1 MLTLIKEGK
10 DPNVI
15 VPILH
20 RTGKRSKRPVATVY
34 FTHNMKDGNKN
45 TAPCKATLTLHRSH
59 IKRTNQVSEK
69 EFLEI
74 CEMIDKEQEP
84 DISHPLRLAYWDIRE
99 RFETCLMREMFIGDK
114 PDIMFQLNFP
124 KDIRTWP
131 GTFTLFG
138 SSGAGK
144 TFHLVAMIERYLK
157 SVSYGAQVRH
167 IIWLS
172 PEEKIAKTL

>member
-10 DPNVI
+10 DPNII

-20 RTGKRSKRPVATVY
+20 RTGKRSRRPVATVY

-74 CEMIDKEQEP
+74 CEMIDKEQ
-84 DISHPLRLAYWDIRE
+84 DIGNIKTKQNKIKIKLISII
-99 RFETCLMREMFIGDK
+99 FFITK
-114 PDIMFQLNFP
+114 
-124 KDIRTWP
+124 
-131 GTFTLFG
+131 
-138 SSGAGK
+138 S
-144 TFHLVAMIERYLK
+144 MIIQYCFFLK
-157 SVSYGAQVRH
+157 
-167 IIWLS
+167 I
-172 PEEKIAKTL
+172 K